1 MISRENH
8 RYLKS
13 LTREQ
18 FSKKLYVYYSQA
30 YNEGA
35 NDTEATIYRRLF
47 DDFGF
52 TDEQIEI
59 LRNGVKADMDAIQ
72 EKYITAKEIVDGLI
86 GEGLIGL
93 KKVKGERQ

>member
-8 RYLKS
+8 RYLKN
-13 LTREQ
+13 LNREQ

-52 TDEQIEI
+52 TDEQIEK
-59 LRNGVKADMDAIQ
+59 LRDGVKADMDLIQ
-72 EKYITAKEIVDGLI
+72 QKYITAEEIVNGLI
-86 GEGLIGL
+86 GEGLTNL
-93 KKVKGERQ
+93 KNIKGD

>member
-1 MISRENH
+1 MISRDNH

-18 FSKKLYVYYSQA
+18 FTKKFYEYYASA

-52 TDEQIEI
+52 ADEQIAK
-59 LRNGVKADMDAIQ
+59 LRDGVKSDMDAINQ
-72 EKYITAKEIVDGLI
+72 KYITAEEIVNGLI
-86 GEGLIGL
+86 SEGLTNL
-93 KKVKGERQ
+93 KNIKGEK

>member
-8 RYLKS
+8 RYLKN

-52 TDEQIEI
+52 TDEQIEK
-59 LRNGVKADMDAIQ
+59 LRDGVKADMDAIQ
-72 EKYITAKEIVDGLI
+72 QKYITEEEIVNGLI
-86 GEGLIGL
+86 SEGLTNL
-93 KKVKGERQ
+93 KNIKGV

>member
-8 RYLKS
+8 RYLKN

-52 TDEQIEI
+52 TDEQIEK
-59 LRNGVKADMDAIQ
+59 LRDGVKADMDAIQ
-72 EKYITAKEIVDGLI
+72 QKYITAEEIVNGLI
-86 GEGLIGL
+86 SEGLTNL
-93 KKVKGERQ
+93 KNIKGV

>member
-1 MISRENH
+1 MKNLS
-8 RYLKS
+8 
-13 LTREQ
+13 REQ

-52 TDEQIEI
+52 NDEQIAK
-59 LRNGVKADMDAIQ
+59 LRDGVKNDMDAIQ
-72 EKYITAKEIVDGLI
+72 LKYITAEEIVSGLI
-86 GEGLIGL
+86 GEGLTNL
-93 KKVKGERQ
+93 KNIKGDKQ

>member
-8 RYLKS
+8 RFLKN

-52 TDEQIEI
+52 TDEQIEK
-59 LRNGVKADMDAIQ
+59 LRDGVKADMDAIQ
-72 EKYITAKEIVDGLI
+72 QKYITAEEIVNGLI
-86 GEGLIGL
+86 SEGLTNL
-93 KKVKGERQ
+93 KNIKGV

>member
-8 RYLKS
+8 RYLKN

-52 TDEQIEI
+52 TDEQIEK
-59 LRNGVKADMDAIQ
+59 LRDGVKADMDLIQ
-72 EKYITAKEIVDGLI
+72 QKYITAEEIVNGLI
-86 GEGLIGL
+86 GEGLTNL
-93 KKVKGERQ
+93 KNIKGV

>member
-8 RYLKS
+8 RYLKN

-52 TDEQIEI
+52 TDEQIEK
-59 LRNGVKADMDAIQ
+59 LRDGVKADMDLIQ
-72 EKYITAKEIVDGLI
+72 QKYITAEEIVNGLI
-86 GEGLIGL
+86 SEGLTNL
-93 KKVKGERQ
+93 KNIKGV